1 MYGNDESDTCS
12 ENGGDG
18 SQTQGSGD
26 DERPASIELLEES
39 SKKERH
45 TQENAPISLE

>member
-12 ENGGDG
+12 ENDGGDG
-18 SQTQGSGD
+18 SQTQGSG

-39 SKKERH
+39 SKNQRH